1 MKIEIRALKR
11 EERKAATELIWE
23 TFLEFVAPDYSEQ
36 GVESFRG
43 FIFDESAA
51 EELEFFGAF
60 ENGELVGVLSA
71 NGDGHICCFFVKATR
86 QGRGVGR
93 SLWEHYRDRCAR
105 SAFTANSSPRAA
117 PVYHR
122 LGFKDAGAERLSDG
136 IRYTPMK
143 YEK

>member
-1 MKIEIRALKR
+1 MKMEIRELKR
-11 EERKAATELIWE
+11 DEIEAATKLIWE

-36 GVESFRG
+36 GVESFRR

-60 ENGELVGVLSA
+60 ENDELIGVLSA
-71 NGDGHICCFFVKATR
+71 NGDGHICCFFVKASR

-93 SLWEHYRDRCAR
+93 SLWEYYRDRGCR
-105 SAFTANSSPRAA
+105 SAFTVNSSPYAT
-117 PVYHR
+117 PVYHS
-122 LGFKDAGAERLSDG
+122 LGFKDAAAERLSDG

>member
-1 MKIEIRALKR
+1 MKAEIRGLKR
-11 EERKAATELIWE
+11 DEIEAATGLIWE
-23 TFLEFVAPDYSEQ
+23 TFLAFVAPDYSER
-36 GVESFRG
+36 GVESFRR

-51 EELEFFGAF
+51 KELDFFGAF

-71 NGDGHICCFFVKATR
+71 NGDGHICCFFVKKSR

-93 SLWEHYRDRCAR
+93 SLWEYYRDRGGR
-105 SAFTANSSPRAA
+105 SAFTVNSSPRAA

-122 LGFKDAGAERLSDG
+122 LGFKDTDAERLSDG